1 MRLSI
6 VVAAVIA
13 IAACSKDEGK
23 DKGAS
28 GDTAKAAEGDE
39 ADEPSEAEA
48 AVLDAWKDKDLD
60 VDKLAAGKAFGKS
73 CRTGTVKGLDVAICE
88 YDSPEAAKAATKAG
102 YSWVGATTGSAW
114 VSGSLVIAVA
124 DRSKADPSGKTINEL
139 MKSSPK

>member
-1 MRLSI
+1 VRLSI

-39 ADEPSEAEA
+39 ADEPSKAEA
-48 AVLDAWKDKDLD
+48 AVLDAWKDKDLE
-60 VDKLAAGKAFGKS
+60 VDKS